1 MALDRPIGPRSVH
14 LCIDM
19 QRLLAREGP
28 WPAPWSEAAMP
39 RILQLIERRPAD
51 TIFTR
56 FMPPANADQMPGT
69 WRRFY
74 RKWRNITRDNIDPQ
88 LLELIPPLDKF
99 VPPAWVVDKTR
110 YSAFIE
116 STLSAILAD
125 RGIDTLIFSG
135 AETDVCVLAT
145 LMAAVDRGYRV
156 IVASDAICSSSDV
169 CHDAL
174 ITLYQQ
180 RFSEQVEIAETVEIV
195 RAWSLA
201 A

>member
-1 MALDRPIGPRSVH
+1 

-19 QRLLAREGP
+19 QKLLAPEGP
-28 WPAPWSEAAMP
+28 WPTPWCEAAMP
-39 RILQLIERRPAD
+39 CILRLIERRPGD

-56 FMPPANADQMPGT
+56 FIPPANAEQMPGT

-74 RKWRNITRDNIDPQ
+74 RKWRNITRDNIDPA
-88 LLELIPPLDKF
+88 LLELLDPLGKF

-110 YSAFIE
+110 YSAFAE
-116 STLSAILAD
+116 SKLPQILAD
-125 RGIDTLIFSG
+125 RGTDTLIFSG

-156 IVASDAICSSSDV
+156 IVASDAVCSSSDT

-174 ITLYQQ
+174 ITLYRQ
-180 RFSEQVEIAETVEIV
+180 RFSEQVEIAGTAEII
-195 RAWSLA
+195 RAWSQA